1 MGEKINRQMVSTYS
15 EKLKKIMIILI
26 PAQQTI
32 FKFQIFVM
40 Y

>member
-1 MGEKINRQMVSTYS
+1 MVSTYS
-15 EKLKKIMIILI
+15 EKLKKKKKIILI